1 MFYFRDKMLDKPQG
15 SFQPSLVYVQFYF
28 LIGDRF
34 CDVVAF
40 DVIQTS
46 SVYVLCEKQFLD
58 AQIIQIATAEKSQT
72 KICMHHSWAQ
82 QAGSL
87 LVSKGERIAAAHS
100 RALTSTQPITEV
112 SHFSH
117 QGFYSCYVQ
126 KTVHDIIFCVRTF
139 SAKLEQGLHPM
150 RNLILLKNIEL

>member
-58 AQIIQIATAEKSQT
+58 AVHYTNCNCREKPDQDMYASQLGPIG
-72 KICMHHSWAQ
+72 KQ
-82 QAGSL
+82 P
-87 LVSKGERIAAAHS
+87 S
-100 RALTSTQPITEV
+100 R
-112 SHFSH
+112 
-117 QGFYSCYVQ
+117 
-126 KTVHDIIFCVRTF
+126 
-139 SAKLEQGLHPM
+139 
-150 RNLILLKNIEL
+150 LKRRKDCCCSQ